1 MIKVLGER
9 EMTSAD
15 MDLDTARERI
25 ASEQLIKL
33 DEATTVNATAVK
45 LSWKVK
51 LCGCSI
57 ITKKRPLKL
66 SKGCYHCPSLSVL
79 VNNLLLF

>member
-1 MIKVLGER
+1 
-9 EMTSAD
+9 MTNAD

-51 LCGCSI
+51 FNYISGI
-57 ITKKRPLKL
+57 VVL
-66 SKGCYHCPSLSVL
+66 SHR
-79 VNNLLLF
+79 